1 MTFLAPFATWWW
13 LLALLPI
20 LIHLFNRLRHRKMPW
35 AAMMFLRMA
44 NRKSTRYAKLRQW
57 LVLLFRCLAIAALL
71 FALSRPLASGFVS
84 SMFSA
89 KPDVILVILDGSAS
103 MGAQSGEGTRYE
115 AAVDM
120 MAKAAD
126 QFEGTRLVMMRHND
140 ERPSEVKDAQAL
152 RNLAGMKVT
161 DTGADLPTLLEAAVN
176 WFEETKP
183 GRGEIWI
190 ASDLQTSSW
199 DPARKETWGQVS
211 GNLVNLPQKVSVR
224 LMAFNQ
230 PLPDNVSVRV
240 AGVQRVQDDG
250 VPKVQMQIELSSGSV
265 LTEDVELDVF
275 IDGKKYTASENGENM
290 GGISHVI
297 DTAFALPD
305 DRKAGSGYVSLI
317 NSEDGNRQDN
327 RAFFVYG
334 APDKVKAAV
343 VGDEAAFSTAFLKLA
358 AAPNPANTN
367 QVSEVIAPGK
377 LETAPWGDYAM
388 VLWQG
393 ALPEGKA
400 AEQLTEYIKNGG
412 IMVCFPEIGNV
423 GGSFQ
428 GVQWGEVQ
436 RVEHEGKQFENWQ
449 ALVAAEGDGNP
460 IGFLIDN
467 YETAEGPFRTT
478 EEGLFLP
485 LTTVRINQRRT
496 IEFDEGTVL
505 ASLAGGEAVV
515 LRKNLDKGQL
525 YFFGTSPNDA
535 WSSLTEGIV
544 LVPALQR
551 LMAEGEAMSSGR
563 YVLGRLLE
571 AGDTGALQSKDRWL
585 PVSSEA
591 QFGQDPFEQS
601 GVYRLSDSDRVVAIN
616 RPENEDLGTTMNAA
630 DVEKLFGEVPV
641 ALTQETAEGGSGDD
655 PKEIWRWFL
664 VAMALALLIEG
675 LLILPKGADERV
687 EIQRSSTGKVQTQQA
702 V

>member
-1 MTFLAPFATWWW
+1 MTFLAPFAGWWW

-20 LIHLFNRLRHRKMPW
+20 LIHLFNRLRHRKMQW

-89 KPDVILVILDGSAS
+89 KPDVILVVLDGSAS

-115 AAVDM
+115 AAVDTM
-120 MAKAAD
+120 VKAAE
-126 QFEGTRLVMMRHND
+126 QFDGTRLVLMRHTD
-140 ERPSEVKDAQAL
+140 ERPSELKDAQAL
-152 RNLAGMKVT
+152 RNLAGQRVT
-161 DTGADLPTLLEAAVN
+161 DTGADLPTLLEAAVS
-176 WFEETKP
+176 WFKETKP

-211 GNLVNLPQKVSVR
+211 RNLTELPQKVSVR

-250 VPKVQMQIELSSGSV
+250 VPKVRMQIELTSGSV
-265 LTEDVELDVF
+265 LSEDVELDVF
-275 IDGKKYTASENGENM
+275 IDGIKYTASERGENM
-290 GGISHVI
+290 GGISHTI
-297 DTAFALPD
+297 DTAFVLKND
-305 DRKAGSGYVSLI
+305 NKSGTGYVSLI
-317 NSEDGNRQDN
+317 NSEDGNQQDN

-334 APDKVKAAV
+334 SPDKVKAAV
-343 VGDEAAFSTAFLKLA
+343 VGDPDTFTSAFLKLA

-367 QVSEVIAPGK
+367 QVSEVIEPSRV
-377 LETAPWGDYAM
+377 TDAPWSDYAM

-393 ALPEGKA
+393 ALPEGEA
-400 AEQLTEYIKNGG
+400 ATQLTEYVKSGG
-412 IMVCFPEIGNV
+412 IMVCFPEAGNA
-423 GGSFQ
+423 GGEFH
-428 GVQWGEVQ
+428 GVQWGGVK

-478 EEGLFLP
+478 EEGLYLP
-485 LTTVRINQRRT
+485 LTTVRINQRRA
-496 IEFDEGTVL
+496 IEFTEGTVL
-505 ASLAGGEAVV
+505 ANLAGGQPVV
-515 LRKNLDKGQL
+515 LRRNLDKGQL
-525 YFFGTSPNDA
+525 YFFGTNPHDT

-551 LMAEGEAMSSGR
+551 LMTEGEAMSSGR

-571 AGDTGALQSKDRWL
+571 AGDTGAFQNRGRWL
-585 PVSSEA
+585 PISNEP
-591 QFGQDPFEQS
+591 QYGQNPFEQS
-601 GVYRLSDSDRVVAIN
+601 GVYRASESDRVVAIN
-616 RPENEDLGTTMNAA
+616 RPEKEDLGAPLDA
-630 DVEKLFGEVPV
+630 SEVEELFGEVPV
-641 ALTQETAEGGSGDD
+641 ALTEETAEGGSGDD

-675 LLILPKGADERV
+675 LLILPKSADERV
-687 EIQRSSTGKVQTQQA
+687 EIQRSTTGKVQTPQA